1 MLNARRWLLGLVA
14 VLALSGCTLPTPM
27 LEVEVTRFNRWGERL
42 PTIPASY
49 RIVTEPDAS
58 LELRSHLDQLRSRL
72 GPLGWVEARE
82 GEAATFEVRL
92 LVSRDSRTGTRWVR
106 GADPLP
112 MPRWVW
118 VQTANGPRQVL
129 VQGGGMFPPPAQAV
143 PVTVWLHE
151 VQLVISQAGERRFE
165 SRARLERADE
175 SVLPV
180 MGVLLDAALQDFPIP
195 PDGRQVLRLPAP
207 VTE

>member
-1 MLNARRWLLGLVA
+1 MKTSWRWWLLLLGVLV
-14 VLALSGCTLPTPM
+14 LSACTLPTPM

-42 PTIPASY
+42 PAIPASY
-49 RIVTEPDAS
+49 RIVTESDAS
-58 LELRSHLDQLRSRL
+58 LELRSHHDQLRSRL

-92 LVSRDSRTGTRWVR
+92 LVNRDSRTATRWVR
-106 GADPLP
+106 GPEPVP

-129 VQGGGMFPPPAQAV
+129 VQSGGMFPPPAQAV
-143 PVTVWLHE
+143 PVTVWLHD
-151 VQLVISQAGERRFE
+151 VQLVISQGGERRFE

-195 PDGRQVLRLPAP
+195 PDGRQVLRLPSP
-207 VTE
+207 VAE